1 MTQNLVGITSL
12 DAMAKRALR
21 DDIPGIVLR
30 GVLRAAVKTA
40 SQRALMSSDNGYVKL
55 AGIALNVM
63 NVITESAD
71 ERSWRTLPSLISIAR
86 FTLPE
91 GKHTFSVMN
100 SNGTVSSES
109 VNINGSHAL
118 VTVRTLGDQTYW
130 TQPIY
135 SGQMPARVSLPPPQK
150 VETPDSNES
159 TPINKKE
166 SSNKRTQRNK
176 LKKKV
181 QK

>member
-1 MTQNLVGITSL
+1 
-12 DAMAKRALR
+12 
-21 DDIPGIVLR
+21 
-30 GVLRAAVKTA
+30 
-40 SQRALMSSDNGYVKL
+40 
-55 AGIALNVM
+55 
-63 NVITESAD
+63 
-71 ERSWRTLPSLISIAR
+71 
-86 FTLPE
+86 
-91 GKHTFSVMN
+91 MN

-135 SGQMPARVSLPPPQK
+135 SGQMPARVALLPQK

-181 QK
+181 KK